1 MKNIGEYCFNLAEEL
16 WPICRSIT
24 GQGIRDSLE
33 ILKRE
38 LPSLIIKEVK
48 TGEKCFDWLVPN
60 EWNIREGYIKDPAGT
75 VILDF
80 KKNNLHVV
88 GYSTPV
94 DRVISLEELQQ
105 HLHSIVQLPDAV
117 PYVTSYYKEYWGF
130 CISQNQRESLKE
142 GKYQVYIDSTLS
154 SGVLNYAEI
163 LIPGESSKEIFLSTY
178 ICHPSMANNE
188 LSGPVVVTAL
198 VKYLQSRSNK
208 YSYRIIYIPE
218 TIGSIVYLS
227 KNLKELKSNVIAGFN
242 ITCVGDDRCYSYL
255 PSRKGNT
262 LSDIVA
268 KHVLHHIDKNFIAY
282 PWSERGSDERQYCAP
297 GIDLP
302 IASIMRS
309 KYGEYPEYHTSLDRL
324 GKVVTREGL
333 EKSVEIYI
341 KSLEL
346 LENYCFPEVV
356 FKCEPQMGK
365 RGLYSNISK
374 IDSANTSKI
383 MMEVLTWSDGSTSII
398 QIADKCGLPVWELY
412 PILDQLKLHGLI
424 SINQSLINN
433 V

>member
-1 MKNIGEYCFNLAEEL
+1 M
-16 WPICRSIT
+16 
-24 GQGIRDSLE
+24 
-33 ILKRE
+33 
-38 LPSLIIKEVK
+38 
-48 TGEKCFDWLVPN
+48 
-60 EWNIREGYIKDPAGT
+60 
-75 VILDF
+75 
-80 KKNNLHVV
+80 
-88 GYSTPV
+88 
-94 DRVISLEELQQ
+94 
-105 HLHSIVQLPDAV
+105 
-117 PYVTSYYKEYWGF
+117 
-130 CISQNQRESLKE
+130 
-142 GKYQVYIDSTLS
+142 
-154 SGVLNYAEI
+154 
-163 LIPGESSKEIFLSTY
+163 
-178 ICHPSMANNE
+178 
-188 LSGPVVVTAL
+188 
-198 VKYLQSRSNK
+198 
-208 YSYRIIYIPE
+208 
-218 TIGSIVYLS
+218 YLS